1 MHFLM
6 TIALTF
12 FLQIIQNTFKL
23 DEMLNACFDQLD
35 DERKRRT
42 TAVQTLS
49 KFEQDLADAKK
60 KLQAEE
66 QACKSAE
73 SALEGYQKQAENQ
86 GKLLREANAELK
98 KTQEQVLILKKHLE
112 ETQKLRERAE
122 KSKEQAEKAKIDAE
136 QAMNE
141 AEQRGYEV
149 GIVETENALR
159 AEVSEVCRIYCART
173 WSEALNRV
181 GVEASSE
188 LRKPE
193 NIFYP
198 EAIRPSVLLPHQADA
213 PSSVINLNEEVSP
226 HSFLPRGQPELA
238 KGGLAP
244 PGASPDKTIIASEA
258 ETAS

>member
-1 MHFLM
+1 M
-6 TIALTF
+6 
-12 FLQIIQNTFKL
+12 
-23 DEMLNACFDQLD
+23 
-35 DERKRRT
+35 
-42 TAVQTLS
+42 
-49 KFEQDLADAKK
+49 
-60 KLQAEE
+60 
-66 QACKSAE
+66 
-73 SALEGYQKQAENQ
+73 
-86 GKLLREANAELK
+86 
-98 KTQEQVLILKKHLE
+98 E

-136 QAMNE
+136 QAINE
-141 AEQRGYEV
+141 DEQRGYKV
-149 GIVETENALR
+149 GIAETEKVLR
-159 AEVSEVCRIYCART
+159 AEVPEVCRIYCAST

-198 EAIRPSVLLPHQADA
+198 KVIRPSVLLPHQVDT

-226 HSFLPRGQPELA
+226 HSFPPLGQPESA

-244 PGASPDKTIIASEA
+244 PGASPDKTTTASEA